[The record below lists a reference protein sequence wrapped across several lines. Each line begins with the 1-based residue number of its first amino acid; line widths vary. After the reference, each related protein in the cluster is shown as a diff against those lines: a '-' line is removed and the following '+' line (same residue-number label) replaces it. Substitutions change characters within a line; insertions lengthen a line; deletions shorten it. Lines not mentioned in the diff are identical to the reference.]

1 MNHAHLRGRRLA
13 VAVTAVLAVT
23 FVGGTLVTAP
33 AAEATVTAPAAP
45 AAPAAAN
52 ATVPLP
58 AGEKLVSS
66 GNTGFSPRRTTA
78 RVGPR

>member
-45 AAPAAAN
+45 AAAN